1 MKIKLDE
8 IIFII
13 LNFFYWVCITSYQAE
28 LNLLTY
34 KLTRTDLMI
43 SSISISLIMWILVYK
58 ITIPVCN
65 YIYNELEKIKC

>member
-13 LNFFYWVCITSYQAE
+13 LNFFYWVCITSYQTE

-34 KLTRTDLMI
+34 ERTRTELMA
-43 SSISISLIMWILVYK
+43 SSISIALIMWFLVYH
-58 ITIPVCN
+58 ITIPACN
-65 YIYNELEKIKC
+65 HLYNKIRGKKC